1 MQSPPGLTTKPWESD
16 YGTSCAHYSAP
27 ASSPAPAP
35 DDQEWFRRRDYSPNT
50 SDYDSDDVPMIRNA
64 QVPQSPPETQV
75 WSQGAMSADG
85 RLRELPLPNL
95 RTLVDEATSGWQ
107 RPRRAIRPSA
117 TTSAT
122 TELELS
128 ETFRH
133 IQVSA
138 APAPSSPDGVPPL
151 TELSSD

>member
-1 MQSPPGLTTKPWESD
+1 MQFPPGLGTKLSGSD
-16 YGTSCAHYSAP
+16 YGTSCAQYSAP

-50 SDYDSDDVPMIRNA
+50 SDYDSDDAPMIRNA
-64 QVPQSPPETQV
+64 QVPKSPPKT
-75 WSQGAMSADG
+75 WSHGAMSADG
-85 RLRELPLPNL
+85 RLQTLPLLNL
-95 RTLVDEATSGWQ
+95 GTLIEEATSGWQ
-107 RPRRAIRPSA
+107 HPRRAIRPSA
-117 TTSAT
+117 TASAT

-128 ETFRH
+128 ETFRQ

-138 APAPSSPDGVPPL
+138 AHAPKSPDGVPPL